1 VSNSEYLD
9 TLGIWEATAGFPE
22 QFDASRLATAD
33 ALDEMSLPQLSAIS
47 SVVIFGM
54 GASGTAASAVAAI
67 GEPVA
72 ARPIL
77 VGRSFDVPSFVGPD
91 TLVVAVS
98 HSGNTAETCA
108 AAESA
113 VERGAYVLTVSDGG
127 MLQGMS
133 ASTDVLHLSSA
144 SGLPA
149 SRVALPSLVVPLV
162 MALAEIGVLPEV
174 DPTLDA
180 AHDALARRRDALIA
194 PGNEAETVART
205 IGRTIPLIYGS
216 SGCAAVAAERWKA
229 QVNAYAKTP
238 AFFSVQPE
246 LSHNEVAGWGQHG
259 DVTRQVFSLVTLRH
273 SGERSEV
280 ARRFEAVLEVTD
292 EVMANVIPVWAQGT
306 DDLSRFFDLA
316 LFGDYVALHMAG
328 REVIDPG
335 PVATDEV
342 MAGGTTA

>member
-1 VSNSEYLD
+1 VSYPGYLD
-9 TLGIWEATAGFPE
+9 TLGIWDATAGFPE
-22 QFDASRLATAD
+22 QFDASRSATED
-33 ALDEMSLPQLSAIS
+33 ALGQVELPQLDVIS

-54 GASGTAASAVAAI
+54 GASGIAASAVAAG

-77 VGRSFDVPSFVGPD
+77 VGRSFEVPSFVGPD

-108 AAESA
+108 AAEGA
-113 VERGAYVLTVSDGG
+113 LERGAYVLTVSGG
-127 MLQGMS
+127 GALQNLSDSG
-133 ASTDVLHLSSA
+133 ALHLSSA
-144 SGLPA
+144 PGLPA

-162 MALAEIGVLPEV
+162 MALAQIGVLPEI
-174 DPTLDA
+174 DPSLDA

-216 SGCAAVAAERWKA
+216 SGVAAVAAARWKE
-229 QVNAYAKTP
+229 QVNEYAKTP
-238 AFFSVQPE
+238 AFFSALPE

-259 DVTRQVFSLVTLRH
+259 DVTRQVLSLVTLRH
-273 SGERSEV
+273 SGEHPEV
-280 ARRFEAVLEVTD
+280 TRQFAAVLEVTD

-306 DDLSRFFDLA
+306 DDPSRFFDLA
-316 LFGDYVALHMAG
+316 LFGDFVALHMAG
-328 REVIDPG
+328 RESIDPG

-342 MAGGTTA
+342 MAGPA